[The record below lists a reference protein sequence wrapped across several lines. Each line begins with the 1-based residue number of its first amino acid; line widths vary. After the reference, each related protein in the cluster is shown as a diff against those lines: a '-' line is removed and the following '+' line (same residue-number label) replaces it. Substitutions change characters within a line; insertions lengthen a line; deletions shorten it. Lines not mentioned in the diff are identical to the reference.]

1 MERGIKTMNNK
12 VEFLKSNGVDIDAA
26 LSYLGDMET
35 FDEIIKD
42 FYDGMD
48 GQLVELENFKN
59 NSDMPNYA
67 IAVHALKSNCR
78 TLGIVPFAQ
87 IAYDHEMKSKE
98 NDVNYVNEHFSD
110 LIQAN
115 TWRRWSLRMYP

>member
-1 MERGIKTMNNK
+1 MNNK

-110 LIQAN
+110 LIQAKDKWKQIIN
-115 TWRRWSLRMYP
+115 TYLER

>member
-1 MERGIKTMNNK
+1 MNNK
-12 VEFLKSNGVDIDAA
+12 VEFLKSNGVDIDAS
-26 LSYLGDMET
+26 LSYLG
-35 FDEIIKD
+35 EIIKD

-110 LIQAN
+110 LIQAKDKWKQIIN
-115 TWRRWSLRMYP
+115 TYLES

>member
-1 MERGIKTMNNK
+1 MNNK

-48 GQLVELENFKN
+48 GQLAELENFKN

-67 IAVHALKSNCR
+67 IAVHALTSNCR

-110 LIQAN
+110 LIQAKDKWKQIIN
-115 TWRRWSLRMYP
+115 TYLES